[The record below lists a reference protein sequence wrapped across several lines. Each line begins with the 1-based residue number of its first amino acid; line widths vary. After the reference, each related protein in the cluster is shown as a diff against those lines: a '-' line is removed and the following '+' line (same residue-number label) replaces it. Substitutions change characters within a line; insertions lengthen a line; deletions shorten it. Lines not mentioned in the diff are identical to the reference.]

1 MACMPICMRDGKT
14 RREGKTEAER
24 ERGKESGREFATEA
38 EATGGMGVGWWG
50 GMIAQAAVARCLA
63 SLGVVFSE
71 EAVEPMTGY
80 RVDMLLTC
88 GDGDG
93 MRRLAVEVEML
104 RLLRLLRRLFVA
116 SVL

>member
-1 MACMPICMRDGKT
+1 
-14 RREGKTEAER
+14 
-24 ERGKESGREFATEA
+24 
-38 EATGGMGVGWWG
+38 
-50 GMIAQAAVARCLA
+50 MIAQAAVARCLA

>member
-1 MACMPICMRDGKT
+1 MSIGIHANVCE
-14 RREGKTEAER
+14 RRGGEGR
-24 ERGKESGREFATEA
+24 ERQRGRERESGREFATEA
-38 EATGGMGVGWWG
+38 EATEGLG

>member
-1 MACMPICMRDGKT
+1 MNDC
-14 RREGKTEAER
+14 
-24 ERGKESGREFATEA
+24 
-38 EATGGMGVGWWG
+38 
-50 GMIAQAAVARCLA
+50 AQAAVARCLA

-93 MRRLAVEVEML
+93 TGRLAVEVEML
-104 RLLRLLRRLFVA
+104 RLRLRQLRRCL
-116 SVL
+116 

>member
-1 MACMPICMRDGKT
+1 MCGRDGKKG
-14 RREGKTEAER
+14 RERKTEAER

-38 EATGGMGVGWWG
+38 EATVGIGVGG

-104 RLLRLLRRLFVA
+104 RHLRLLRRLFVA

>member
-1 MACMPICMRDGKT
+1 MHANVCE
-14 RREGKTEAER
+14 RRGGGEGGRQRGR
-24 ERGKESGREFATEA
+24 ETESGREFATEA
-38 EATGGMGVGWWG
+38 EATEGLG
-50 GMIAQAAVARCLA
+50 GMIAQASVARCLA

-93 MRRLAVEVEML
+93 TGRLAVEVEML
-104 RLLRLLRRLFVA
+104 RLRLRQLRRCL
-116 SVL
+116 